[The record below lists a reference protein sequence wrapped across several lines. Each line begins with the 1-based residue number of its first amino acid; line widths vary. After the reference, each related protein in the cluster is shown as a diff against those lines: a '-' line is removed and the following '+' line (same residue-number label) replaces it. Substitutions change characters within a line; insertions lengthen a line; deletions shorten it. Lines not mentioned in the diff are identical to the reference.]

1 MSATATIARQRTPS
15 TVPRLSG
22 ASVVLGYLGI
32 ILRRFV
38 AVVGAAGASTKGS
51 RQHETYMETDNSTL
65 RDQRQALRSFLTAQ
79 ERKTQ
84 LEAPLGPDRKKAED
98 AVRQQADASRRKV
111 DEDRRS
117 LDKVRAEAT
126 ETANGMM
133 QSVNDRWNEV
143 TSALR
148 VADLASVISD
158 PASFRVR
165 SDDLG
170 DPTQTLRRCRTIATE
185 AQEAVHQALLELQKH
200 KDKRLLMIL
209 GMAAVLILI
218 AVVAVK
224 FG

>member
-1 MSATATIARQRTPS
+1 
-15 TVPRLSG
+15 
-22 ASVVLGYLGI
+22 
-32 ILRRFV
+32 
-38 AVVGAAGASTKGS
+38 
-51 RQHETYMETDNSTL
+51 METDNSTL

-170 DPTQTLRRCRTIATE
+170 DPTPTQRRCRTIATE